1 MEVST
6 PRHDPQ
12 HLHEQPLIPN
22 SFRCMTKKKRRK
34 RREEG
39 GRKEHEK
46 VLEKD
51 GVVDG
56 ERYT

>member
-22 SFRCMTKKKRRK
+22 PFRCMTKKKRRK

-46 VLEKD
+46 VLEKE
-51 GVVDG
+51 G
-56 ERYT
+56 